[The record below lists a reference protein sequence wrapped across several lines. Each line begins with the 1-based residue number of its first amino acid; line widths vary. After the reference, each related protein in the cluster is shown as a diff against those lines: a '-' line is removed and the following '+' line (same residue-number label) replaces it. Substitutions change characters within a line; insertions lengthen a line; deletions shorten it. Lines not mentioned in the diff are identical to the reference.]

1 MQIITSLDNI
11 KLPFPSAVAIGKFD
25 GIHLGHR
32 QLLGEII
39 AQKQERMQAVVFTFN
54 PSPNVLFSK
63 DVEKE
68 LTSLEEKRQL
78 FENLG
83 VDVLVEFP
91 LTYETAA
98 TEKEVFVKD
107 ILVNKLNAKFIVA
120 GSDLS
125 FGKNGEGNS
134 TFLLEES
141 EKYDFSVKIIDKIA
155 YKGEI
160 ISSTLVRKA
169 IADGDV
175 KKARFMLGSPYLV
188 QGVVE
193 KGKQLGRTIGF
204 PTVNISPEK
213 EKLLPP
219 NGVYKTEVIV
229 DGRVYEAIT
238 NVGCKPTVTDDGRI
252 FVESYLYNFMENI
265 YGKKI
270 EVYFLEFMRK
280 EQKFSSVEELKK
292 QLQTDMQ
299 LGQKISAEV

>member
-39 AQKQERMQAVVFTFN
+39 AKKQERMQAVVFTFN

>member
-1 MQIITSLDNI
+1 MQIITSLDDI

-39 AQKQERMQAVVFTFN
+39 AKKQERMQAVVFTFN

-125 FGKNGEGNS
+125 FGKNGAGNS

-299 LGQKISAEV
+299 LGQKISTEV